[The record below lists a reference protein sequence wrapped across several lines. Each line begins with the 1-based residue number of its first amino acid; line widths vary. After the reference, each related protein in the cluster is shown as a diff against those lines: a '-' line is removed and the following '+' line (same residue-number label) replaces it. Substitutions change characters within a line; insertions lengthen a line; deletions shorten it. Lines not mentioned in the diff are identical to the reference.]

1 MKPGKI
7 VITDKVYFKPN
18 GIEAPVNPGRE
29 GTFSEDI
36 NFIKNVEEY
45 IASRK
50 LVEVENVK
58 EFFGEWVLTGK
69 EVLVKDLTALRIKNN
84 QPCKA
89 DINNDKATIIELTK

>member
-50 LVEVENVK
+50 LVEVENKYAVRK
-58 EFFGEWVLTGK
+58 
-69 EVLVKDLTALRIKNN
+69 AKNN
-84 QPCKA
+84 QPCIASIK
-89 DINNDKATIIELTK
+89 DNKATITELTK